1 MLFKET
7 VEEQVVN
14 GTVVLCAQ
22 MAEQN
27 QPLRKSLG
35 LSYDQASRT
44 IDIHKDVPMASLQQH
59 WTVDI
64 MDNEKGKI
72 TPNTVIQLGKKAI
85 IDINT
90 GTKIV
95 KYSQIEAD

>member
-1 MLFKET
+1 
-7 VEEQVVN
+7 
-14 GTVVLCAQ
+14 
-22 MAEQN
+22 
-27 QPLRKSLG
+27 
-35 LSYDQASRT
+35 
-44 IDIHKDVPMASLQQH
+44 MASLQQH